1 MRNEKSRGTT
11 TEVAGRLE
19 TRLAVPRAE
28 RAFVEFDYPQPTGKR
43 RRLSLLDL
51 STAGLCFALPFYGLS
66 GIELSTHLLDV
77 IVRIDG
83 CEIEGE
89 LLVSHVTRESDERIL
104 CGGRFYPA
112 AESDRL
118 QMTKAIAS
126 LESIH
131 ET

>member
-77 IVRIDG
+77 IVRIGG

-112 AESDRL
+112 TGSDRL

>member
-11 TEVAGRLE
+11 TEIADRLE

-51 STAGLCFALPFYGLS
+51 STGGLCFALPFYGLS

-77 IVRIDG
+77 IVRIGG

-112 AESDRL
+112 TESDQL

-131 ET
+131 ES

>member
-1 MRNEKSRGTT
+1 MRTGKSQGTT
-11 TEVAGRLE
+11 TEIPNRLE

-43 RRLSLLDL
+43 RRLSLIDL

-66 GIELSTHLLDV
+66 GIELSTHLIDV
-77 IVRIDG
+77 VVRVG
-83 CEIEGE
+83 SCEIEGE

-112 AESDRL
+112 TEIDQL
-118 QMTKAIAS
+118 QMMKAIVS
-126 LESIH
+126 LESFH
-131 ET
+131 ES